1 MYLSAIIIP
10 RYTSPMER
18 GQLYQARGF
27 ILMIDNNT
35 GPPLK
40 LNGRSFSFSTAKP
53 RALSKTE
60 IQRYAARVFE
70 AKGVGR
76 YFYLSLT

>member
-1 MYLSAIIIP
+1 
-10 RYTSPMER
+10 MER
-18 GQLYQARGF
+18 GELYQARGL

-53 RALSKTE
+53 RGTLQSKYEELNGT
-60 IQRYAARVFE
+60 
-70 AKGVGR
+70 
-76 YFYLSLT
+76 LT